1 MNINKETQEK
11 IQVLQALEQNLQAIL
26 LQKQAFQAEL
36 NEAESALSE
45 IGKTKDDIYKI
56 TGQIMLKA
64 DKPNIEKEL
73 GERKDILSIR
83 LKSIDKQENLLKEKL
98 EKLKEE
104 VTNEIKKD

>member
-11 IQVLQALEQNLQAIL
+11 IQVLQVLEQNLQSLL
-26 LQKQAFQAEL
+26 LQKQAFQVEL
-36 NEAESALSE
+36 NEAESAISE
-45 IGKTKDDIYKI
+45 IGKSKDDIYKI

-64 DKPNIEKEL
+64 DKMNIEKEL

-104 VTNEIKKD
+104 VTKEIKKD

>member
-11 IQVLQALEQNLQAIL
+11 IQVLQVLEQNLQSLL
-26 LQKQAFQAEL
+26 LQKQAFQVEL
-36 NEAESALSE
+36 NEAESAISE
-45 IGKTKDDIYKI
+45 IGKSKDDIYKI

-64 DKPNIEKEL
+64 DNMNIEKEL

-104 VTNEIKKD
+104 VTKEIKKD

>member
-11 IQVLQALEQNLQAIL
+11 IQILQAFEQNFQSLL
-26 LQKQAFQAEL
+26 LQKQAFQVEL

-45 IGKTKDDIYKI
+45 TGKTKDDIYRI

-64 DKPNIEKEL
+64 DKANVEKEL
-73 GERKDILSIR
+73 TERKDIISIR
-83 LKSIDKQENLLKEKL
+83 LKSIERQEKLLKDKL